1 MQNDIDMALFLL
13 SSKQKEGK
21 EFNMNYSAIVLA
33 AGSGKRT
40 GLAFNKVLYPY
51 QNRPIL
57 DYSLDR
63 FEADEE
69 CRQIV
74 VVVAN
79 HEKEE
84 MEKQFARTKTVF
96 TVGGKERQDS
106 VLNGLKL
113 VCEEYVLIHDG
124 ARPFVSKDLIERIK
138 TALNTHRAVVP
149 GIEVV
154 DTIKEIDDEGYF
166 SRSLIR
172 SHLRAVQTPQAFST
186 DLIVQALRQVKEK
199 KLSVTDDAMAVEL
212 MMQVRSFCVAGDLA
226 NFKVTSPLDLQ
237 QLENQEQQRA
247 AQ

>member
-1 MQNDIDMALFLL
+1 
-13 SSKQKEGK
+13 
-21 EFNMNYSAIVLA
+21 MNYSAIVLA

-69 CRQIV
+69 CSQIV
-74 VVVAN
+74 VVVAD
-79 HEKEE
+79 HEKED

-96 TVGGKERQDS
+96 TTGGKERQDS
-106 VLNGLKL
+106 VLNGLEL
-113 VCEEYVLIHDG
+113 VSEEYVLIHDG
-124 ARPFVSKDLIERIK
+124 ARPFVSADLIGRIK
-138 TALNTHRAVVP
+138 TALQTHRAVVP

-154 DTIKEIDDEGYF
+154 DTIKEIDDKGYF

-172 SHLRAVQTPQAFST
+172 SHLRAVQTPQAFQT
-186 DLIVQALRQVKEK
+186 DLVIRSLKQVKEK
-199 KLSVTDDAMAVEL
+199 ELSVTDDAMAVEL
-212 MMQVRSFCVAGDLA
+212 IMQVRSYCVEGDPA

-237 QLENQEQQRA
+237 QLENKA
-247 AQ
+247 